1 MERTC
6 VCLVSFISCN
16 QCSLTDFP
24 TDWPTSRSRPHIR
37 TVTTARGQS
46 ACRSGRAAW
55 NDRCASIVVVAHW
68 SAVDL
73 AGRPGRRHAGKGS
86 GLTGGPVHVAA
97 WQLEIKPGWLPG
109 LSDSYTCAKSRD
121 LFKMPLIS
129 YCSRSCRRRFT
140 VLYFKSWEYS
150 RIYGHFQQHLYCA
163 CTEMVIYELPV

>member
-24 TDWPTSRSRPHIR
+24 TDWPTPRSRPHIR
-37 TVTTARGQS
+37 TVTAARGQS

-55 NDRCASIVVVAHW
+55 NDRCASIVVVARW

-97 WQLEIKPGWLPG
+97 WQLEIKPGC
-109 LSDSYTCAKSRD
+109 SYPAF
-121 LFKMPLIS
+121 L
-129 YCSRSCRRRFT
+129 T
-140 VLYFKSWEYS
+140 VTHA
-150 RIYGHFQQHLYCA
+150 RNH
-163 CTEMVIYELPV
+163 VICLRCP